1 MDSTSAH
8 LSQFTLDAFALN
20 ALPPE
25 RHAAAVKH
33 LETCATCRARA
44 DELASLRQHFTTH
57 VVPHTAAALRRAP
70 AWHTAW
76 RWALPA
82 LAAVSA
88 TVLMLVRPVAP
99 PVAPEEE
106 PEYGVK
112 GPPVLQ
118 VFAHRGERTW
128 QVQEGEVLAAGDQ
141 VRFRVGSGGL
151 PYVLL
156 VSVDGTGQVSA
167 YHPFGADQSASI
179 PPQELVELPGSVV
192 LDPAP
197 GPERL
202 FVLFSRKPLSFA
214 AVKPALHELA
224 AGGAQAIR
232 ARTRIPIAVAAQ
244 DSFLFEK
251 AQEKPLP

>member
-1 MDSTSAH
+1 
-8 LSQFTLDAFALN
+8 
-20 ALPPE
+20 
-25 RHAAAVKH
+25 
-33 LETCATCRARA
+33 
-44 DELASLRQHFTTH
+44 
-57 VVPHTAAALRRAP
+57 
-70 AWHTAW
+70 
-76 RWALPA
+76 
-82 LAAVSA
+82 
-88 TVLMLVRPVAP
+88 
-99 PVAPEEE
+99 VAPEEE

-112 GPPVLQ
+112 GTPVLQ

-156 VSVDGTGQVSA
+156 VSVDGTGQVNA
-167 YHPFGADQSASI
+167 YHPFGAAQSASI
-179 PPQELVELPGSVV
+179 PRQELVELPGSVV

-232 ARTRIPIAVAAQ
+232 TRTRIPIAVAAQ

-251 AQEKPLP
+251 AQEKTLP